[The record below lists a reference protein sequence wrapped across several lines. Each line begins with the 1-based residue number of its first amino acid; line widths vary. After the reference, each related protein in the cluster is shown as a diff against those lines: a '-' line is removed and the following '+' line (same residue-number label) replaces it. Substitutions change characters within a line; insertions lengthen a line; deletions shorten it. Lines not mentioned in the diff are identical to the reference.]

1 MSHMGSL
8 LHVGCGYDSMPE
20 WAIGK
25 YAEVRLDISP
35 ETQPDIVASM
45 VEMGEIGEY
54 ECINCSHALEHL
66 SPHDVPV
73 ALSEFLR
80 VLKPRGFAVIAV
92 PDLEDVKATE
102 EILFEAPCGPIAGL
116 DLIYGYRK
124 ALPTQPYMA
133 HRTGF
138 TQRTLHEALMG
149 AGFANVVV
157 QRMPHYNLLAIAAKS

>member
-1 MSHMGSL
+1 MEMGSL

-20 WAIGK
+20 WAVGK
-25 YAEVRLDISP
+25 YNEVRLDISP
-35 ETQPDIVASM
+35 DTRPDIVASM
-45 VEMGEIGEY
+45 VDMGEIGEFD
-54 ECINCSHALEHL
+54 CINCHHALEHL
-66 SPHDVPV
+66 VPHEVPV

-92 PDLEDVKATE
+92 PDLQDVPATEDV
-102 EILFEAPCGPIAGL
+102 LFEAPCGPIAGL

-124 ALPTQPYMA
+124 ALPMQPYMA

-138 TQRTLHEALMG
+138 IKQTLHDALMQ

-157 QRMPHYNLLAIAAKS
+157 QRMPYHNLLAIAAKE